1 MTQCDNNSNHFLS
14 IFSTALQMEKRK
26 IGRRMRKNVDRGGGN
41 KRQIEIEMTF
51 EEEEGEMSNKDE
63 SAMIA

>member
-14 IFSTALQMEKRK
+14 IFSTVLEMEKRK

-41 KRQIEIEMTF
+41 KREIEMTF
-51 EEEEGEMSNKDE
+51 EEEEKK
-63 SAMIA
+63 